1 MSLLAKL
8 ITRYEDMDNEL
19 EKSTTKHW
27 VSEGL
32 IIAAIPVVAYMITFS
47 YETGFA
53 GFFGI
58 PREFIALNFTSV
70 FIVAGALLGVLFFLF
85 LWTET
90 FFLFPSKGILYRTS
104 LRLLPLFLLLPVL
117 FILYGNYWRKWIGP
131 AIIMLIF
138 ALIAY
143 GAPLITQRDVKG
155 YSKKLEAEEE
165 KDRQDRVE
173 TPFDQ
178 AIRLLGGKNAMTL
191 IMILWLLLV
200 ISNNAGD
207 AAALKQEEFLV
218 ANTSP
223 EMVVLRI
230 YGDHL
235 ICAPFDRAT
244 KEVQR
249 SFIVLKVAD
258 DPQLMLRLEKVGPLR
273 SYSAPNPHKNRQS

>member
-1 MSLLAKL
+1 
-8 ITRYEDMDNEL
+8 MDNEL

-32 IIAAIPVVAYMITFS
+32 IIAAIPIVAYMITFS

-85 LWTET
+85 LLTEIISMV
-90 FFLFPSKGILYRTS
+90 FPPSKDIIYRTS
-104 LRLLPLFLLLPVL
+104 LPFFPLSLMCAAL
-117 FILYGNYWRKWIGP
+117 FILYGSYWREWIGSVVVT
-131 AIIMLIF
+131 MLF
-138 ALIAY
+138 ALFWY
-143 GAPLITQRDVKG
+143 GFPLLTQRDKKG
-155 YSKKLEAEEE
+155 YRKKLEADEEAE
-165 KDRQDRVE
+165 RQVK
-173 TPFDQ
+173 TPFDH
-178 AIRLLGGKNAMTL
+178 AIRLIGGRKAL
-191 IMILWLLLV
+191 IIILFLILLLDV
-200 ISNNAGD
+200 SHHAGH

-258 DPQLMLRLEKVGPLR
+258 NPQLMLRLEKVGPLR
-273 SYSAPNPHKNRQS
+273 SYSAPNFKSS